1 MVSGKISKLFFPAII
16 PLLLLSC
23 SKQPKVFESNCND
36 GIAFKKVE
44 FTELVN
50 HLKSYNGQYVEVTGK
65 YIEGVEQ
72 SALLNDSLF
81 ADHSLKKA
89 LWVDFSQ
96 ECPLY
101 LTGTRIGLFQYNNG
115 TFTQINKRFITIKGK
130 INVRNTGHLSKYKGA
145 IEKVSFIR
153 L

>member
-1 MVSGKISKLFFPAII
+1 MVSGKINTLFFPAILL
-16 PLLLLSC
+16 LLLLSC

-36 GIAFKKVE
+36 GVAFKKVE

-65 YIEGVEQ
+65 YVEGVEQ

-81 ADHSLKKA
+81 ADHSLKRA

-101 LTGTRIGLFQYNNG
+101 LSGTREGLFQYNNG
-115 TFTQINKRFITIKGK
+115 TFTRINKRFITIKGK
-130 INVRNTGHLSKYKGA
+130 INMRNTGYLHKYQGA
-145 IEKVSFIR
+145 IEKVSFIKI
-153 L
+153 